1 MTVERKP
8 IDRDK
13 KEITVVGFGPR
24 LLAAMIDSVMV
35 GFLGFVLA
43 FVIGVIA
50 MIVDVFSA
58 EQTSGPLEALIV
70 ACVLIFSIVYY
81 VGFWTAD
88 GQSLGMLLMG
98 LKVVSTDGSR
108 LSTGKA
114 LLRYLGYIINAIL
127 LSIGFMWVAFDKMR
141 QGWHDKLAG
150 TLVIYSDDDF
160 TEKDKVDFVASDQE
174 KKGWIWSALWV
185 VAALFLPLGALTG
198 LVAVGPFV
206 TISLTKL
213 LRNLF

>member
-8 IDRDK
+8 IDWGK

-24 LLAAMIDSVMV
+24 LLAAMIDSIMV
-35 GFLGFVLA
+35 GFFGFVLA
-43 FVIGVIA
+43 FVLGLIA
-50 MIVDVFSA
+50 MFVDVFSA
-58 EQTSGPLEALIV
+58 EQASGPLEALVV
-70 ACVLIFSIVYY
+70 ACVLIFSIIYY
-81 VGFWTAD
+81 VGFWTSD
-88 GQSLGMLLMG
+88 GQSLGKMLMG
-98 LKVVSTDGSR
+98 LKVVGTDGSR

-114 LLRYLGYIINAIL
+114 LLRYLGYIINAFL

-141 QGWHDKLAG
+141 QGWHDRIAG
-150 TLVIYSDDDF
+150 TLVIYADDNF
-160 TEKDKVDFVASDQE
+160 TAEDEVDFVASDQE

-206 TISLTKL
+206 TISVTKL
-213 LRNLF
+213 LQNLF